1 MKRTLSLLLAL
12 LLTVPFVSCGE
23 GTANETSADDTGTGE
38 IVTETEETQP
48 ALNLPEGLDFEGYT
62 YKIYTFDHSAY
73 SIEHIAEDLNGDVL
87 NDAIFNRNLDVSE
100 LLNVQLN
107 AVINPWNNEDFRANV
122 MAAVM
127 SGSDDY
133 DVFTGNMYN
142 TTYLSAEG
150 YFFNVNDAPYIDMNN
165 PWWNKSSYD
174 ELSIGKNAYLLM
186 GDMCLSNYNLE
197 AVFFNCDMVED
208 YDMEDPYT
216 LAYENEWT
224 IDKLISMTQ
233 DFYVDRNGNG
243 IRDEDGSDLY
253 GFHGKLQSI
262 YNLSNYYV
270 DITTKTA
277 ENYIDVTFHS
287 EKTETIFNK
296 LKTWLVES
304 EGSYCPMGWTSAGP
318 LAEEMSCVFTILT
331 LNQCAALRDYDVRYG
346 VVPIPKYDQLQENYI
361 ATAAGL
367 LVCFPASISNIERSA
382 AVADALSY
390 YGRKY
395 VYPAYVENSILTKGT
410 RDEDAQFM
418 IETILDN
425 VKYNF
430 GAAFGGFQGYGYA
443 LLEYCKG
450 NQGFGSFYAA
460 MSTASDKEL
469 YDYADKIMAL
479 GQ

>member
-1 MKRTLSLLLAL
+1 MKKLICLLMAL
-12 LLTVPFVSCGE
+12 LLTLPLTGCGE
-23 GTANETSADDTGTGE
+23 GSDGETAAEETDALET
-38 IVTETEETQP
+38 VTETEETMP
-48 ALNLPEGLDFEGYT
+48 SLNLPDDLDYGGYT
-62 YKIYTFDHSAY
+62 FHIYSYEHSAY
-73 SIEHIAEDLNGDVL
+73 AIEHIAEELNGDVL
-87 NDAIFNRNLDVSE
+87 NDAIFNRNLDVSD
-100 LLNVQLN
+100 LLNVKL
-107 AVINPWNNEDFRANV
+107 VSVLNPWDNDGFRSDV

-127 SGSDDY
+127 AGSDDY

-142 TTYLSAEG
+142 STYLSAEG
-150 YFFNVNDAPYIDMNN
+150 YFYNINNVPYISMDN
-165 PWWNKSSYD
+165 PWWNKSCFE

-197 AVFFNCDMVED
+197 AVFFNRDMVED

-224 IDKLISMTQ
+224 IDKLIEMSK

-243 IRDEDGSDLY
+243 VRDEDGSDLY

-262 YNLSNYYV
+262 YNMSNYYV
-270 DITTKTA
+270 DITTKTDD
-277 ENYIDVTFHS
+277 NYIDITFHS
-287 EKTETIFNK
+287 EKTEGIFNK
-296 LKTWLVES
+296 LKSWMVES
-304 EGSYCPMGWTSAGP
+304 EGSYCPMGWTGAGP
-318 LAEEMSCVFTILT
+318 LAEEQSCVFTILT
-331 LNQCAALRDYDVRYG
+331 LNQCAALREYDVRYG

-367 LVCFPASISNIERSA
+367 LVAFPASISNIERSA
-382 AVADALSY
+382 AVVDALSH

-443 LLEYCKG
+443 LLEYIKG
-450 NQGFGSFYAA
+450 NQGFGSFYAS

-469 YDYADKIMAL
+469 FDYADKLKAL
-479 GQ
+479 D

>member
-1 MKRTLSLLLAL
+1 MKRLICLFMALLLAMP
-12 LLTVPFVSCGE
+12 LTGCGE
-23 GTANETSADDTGTGE
+23 STTGE
-38 IVTETEETQP
+38 TAAETDAVETASDTEETLP
-48 ALNLPEGLDFEGYT
+48 ALNLPEDLDFGGYT
-62 YKIYTFDHSAY
+62 YHIYSYEHSAY
-73 SIEHIAEDLNGDVL
+73 SIEHIAEELNGDVL
-87 NDAIFNRNLDVSE
+87 NDAIFNRNLDVSS
-100 LLNVQLN
+100 LLNVEL
-107 AVINPWNNEDFRANV
+107 VSVLNPWDNDKFRANV

-127 SGSDDY
+127 AGSDDY

-142 TTYLSAEG
+142 STYLSAEG
-150 YFFNVNDAPYIDMNN
+150 YFYNIYDVPYISMDN
-165 PWWNKSSYD
+165 PWWNKSSFD
-174 ELSIGKNAYLLM
+174 ELSIGDNAYLLM

-197 AVFFNCDMVED
+197 AVFFNRDMIED
-208 YDMEDPYT
+208 YNMEDPYT

-224 IDKLISMTQ
+224 IDKLIEMTK

-243 IRDEDGSDLY
+243 VRDEDGSDLY

-262 YNLSNYYV
+262 YNMSNYYV

-277 ENYIDVTFHS
+277 DNYIDITFHS
-287 EKTETIFNK
+287 EKTESIFNK
-296 LKTWLVES
+296 LKTWMVES

-318 LAEEMSCVFTILT
+318 LAEELSCVFTILT

-367 LVCFPASISNIERSA
+367 LVSFPASISDIERSA

-443 LLEYCKG
+443 LLEYIKG
-450 NQGFGSFYAA
+450 SQGFGSFYAA
-460 MSTASDKEL
+460 MSSASDKEL
-469 YDYADKIMAL
+469 FDYADKIKAL
-479 GQ
+479 D

>member
-1 MKRTLSLLLAL
+1 MKRTLSLLLVL

-38 IVTETEETQP
+38 TVTETDETLP

-122 MAAVM
+122 MASVM

-150 YFFNVNDAPYIDMNN
+150 YFFNVNDAPYIDMDN

-197 AVFFNCDMVED
+197 AVFFNRDMVED

-233 DFYVDRNGNG
+233 DFYVDRNGTVTV
-243 IRDEDGSDLY
+243 SAM
-253 GFHGKLQSI
+253 
-262 YNLSNYYV
+262 
-270 DITTKTA
+270 KTA
-277 ENYIDVTFHS
+277 
-287 EKTETIFNK
+287 
-296 LKTWLVES
+296 
-304 EGSYCPMGWTSAGP
+304 
-318 LAEEMSCVFTILT
+318 
-331 LNQCAALRDYDVRYG
+331 
-346 VVPIPKYDQLQENYI
+346 
-361 ATAAGL
+361 ATCTA
-367 LVCFPASISNIERSA
+367 
-382 AVADALSY
+382 
-390 YGRKY
+390 
-395 VYPAYVENSILTKGT
+395 
-410 RDEDAQFM
+410 
-418 IETILDN
+418 
-425 VKYNF
+425 
-430 GAAFGGFQGYGYA
+430 
-443 LLEYCKG
+443 
-450 NQGFGSFYAA
+450 
-460 MSTASDKEL
+460 STASSSPSTTCPTTMWISPQKPQKTISTL
-469 YDYADKIMAL
+469 PSIPKKPKPSSTS
-479 GQ
+479 